1 MDSPLNSFQFIF
13 CQTVIKHQLP
23 PTKPQRSHIIKYIQ
37 IKAGKQQLEGWRSK
51 QASVWFR
58 LDRKITTSEEHSLKS
73 AGQKEDC
80 RLVSYLAW
88 LDAKEGKVN
97 SPLRA
102 SHHPQPHEPVPLQP
116 SWTKSL
122 NTTLD
127 VRTCRSTV
135 TEGMDD
141 EPQLQKRRQRQP
153 CGSRPGVPTSGW
165 TLTKFSSSFCLIAS
179 VYEPSSLVC
188 NSVNR
193 SLSWN

>member
-1 MDSPLNSFQFIF
+1 MDSPLNQVVTFFGR
-13 CQTVIKHQLP
+13 TVIKHQLP
-23 PTKPQRSHIIKYIQ
+23 LTKPQRSHIIKYTQ
-37 IKAGKQQLEGWRSK
+37 IKAGKQKPEGWRSQ
-51 QASVWFR
+51 QACGSGWAGRFQLVRSIVW
-58 LDRKITTSEEHSLKS
+58 SL
-73 AGQKEDC
+73 
-80 RLVSYLAW
+80 SYLAW

-102 SHHPQPHEPVPLQP
+102 SHHPQPHEPAALQP
-116 SWTKSL
+116 TWTKSL

-135 TEGMDD
+135 TEGVDD
-141 EPQLQKRRQRQP
+141 EPRLQKRRQRQP
-153 CGSRPGVPTSGW
+153 WGGRPKAPASGW